1 MASER
6 HFGIDLSTWN
16 TGCDYE
22 AAKLADGVEFAI
34 LRCGFG
40 QKPAN
45 RDNEFDTHLAGCQ
58 AAGLPVGAYQ
68 YSYATDS
75 AGAKAEAAAC
85 AGWLEGVELQLPV
98 FLDMEEASVKK
109 LGRKRV
115 TAIAKAWIAAMK
127 AAGFEAVGVYSSP
140 AWFDTVLDAQAV
152 VDAGGVIWCASW
164 ATQAPSYPGLVCWQF
179 GGEINKLGDRA
190 VYGIGSVVDQDFW
203 FGPLPQAAEEEES
216 MTVICTKQTPT
227 LDQTGRKEAGRYVDA
242 GDICE
247 IRLAVGPLVE
257 VDYPTPSGT
266 RTAYVK
272 SLANF
277 KMA

>member
-1 MASER
+1 MASEQ

-16 TGCDYE
+16 VGCDYE
-22 AAKLADGVEFAI
+22 AARLADGVEFAI

-45 RDNEFDTHLAGCQ
+45 KDNEFDTHLAGCQ

-68 YSYATDS
+68 YSYAKTAAD
-75 AGAKAEAAAC
+75 AKAEAAAC

-98 FLDMEEASVKK
+98 FLDMEEADVRA
-109 LGRKRV
+109 LGKKRV
-115 TAIAKAWIAAMK
+115 TGIATAWIAAMQ

-140 AWFDTVLDAQAV
+140 AWFDTVLDPQAV
-152 VDAGGVIWCASW
+152 VDAGGVVWCASW
-164 ATQAPSYPGLVCWQF
+164 SATQPVYPGLVCWQF
-179 GGEINKLGDRA
+179 GGEVNKLGDRS
-190 VYGIGSVVDQDFW
+190 VYGIGPVVDQDYW
-203 FGPLPQAAEEEES
+203 IGDLRAAAGKEDS
-216 MTVICTKQTPT
+216 MTVRCTRKTDV
-227 LDQTGRKEAGRYVDA
+227 LDRYGNKEAGRYVAA

-247 IRLAVGPLVE
+247 IKLAAGPLIA
-257 VDYPTPSGT
+257 VDYPTPSGR

-277 KMA
+277 KTV